1 MSKVCVFLANGF
13 EEIEALTV
21 VDLLRRVKIE
31 VSTISIS
38 REQYVTGAHQ
48 IIVKADEVF
57 EQVDFNKVD
66 MLVLPGGMPGTK
78 NLDAH
83 IGLEQLL
90 NKFRIEGKRIATIC
104 AAPSVLG
111 AKGLLEGKA
120 ATCYPGFEGV
130 LKGATIKS
138 EDVVVDGNII
148 TSKGMGTAIDFSL
161 ELIKILLDEETAVKT
176 AASIQYSHYN

>member
-31 VSTISIS
+31 VNTVSITG
-38 REQYVTGAHQ
+38 EQYVNGAHQ

-57 EQVDFNKVD
+57 EQVDYDKVD

-83 IGLEQLL
+83 LGLEQMLF
-90 NKFRIEGKRIATIC
+90 KFQAEGKKLAAIC

-111 AKGLLEGKA
+111 AKGILEGRA

-138 EDVVVDGNII
+138 EAVVIDGNII

-161 ELIKILLDEETAVKT
+161 ELIKILLDEETAAKT
-176 AASIQYSHYN
+176 AESIQYQYYK